1 MFRMH
6 TTFFAIHNASQ
17 HLRSPAGA
25 PASFCSVSTNCSNTY
40 WTWTFP
46 AKGRNRG
53 QHSAVFLE
61 TKDSKEQS
69 VLNTCNQLL
78 KIVLHDYG
86 MKGLDENALS
96 TRAIS
101 NHLAVRRKSI
111 AKHRSNKIP
120 FKKMQASR
128 KKQGL
133 SKKSFIFQ
141 HNPLCQLMVQFWNEH
156 STPSPNKKDVK
167 WIHSKQPGDH
177 VRVHNE
183 DNTTFTVQCMRTTSK
198 CRKDQRRWCT
208 SLLCWMH
215 CLLTKPLWEYV
226 WLARL
231 WIIYMFCR
239 YALGTDYK
247 IYQKFLETHTAA
259 YPDLPQ
265 LVKQWRFR
273 LFKPF
278 NISKPEQQYKDACCF
293 QSFGP
298 KTVILK

>member
-1 MFRMH
+1 MGVVH
-6 TTFFAIHNASQ
+6 TQEIQWILTGLYLSNEMGEVFQ
-17 HLRSPAGA
+17 LVA
-25 PASFCSVSTNCSNTY
+25 PQLEVRPIEFLHVFYFVLECSVCTQLFLPFTMRPNISAALLVLLLPFVQFQPTVQTRTEHELSLLKDVIVANTQQY
-40 WTWTFP
+40 
-46 AKGRNRG
+46 
-53 QHSAVFLE
+53 FLE

-69 VLNTCNQLL
+69 VLNTRDQLL

-133 SKKSFIFQ
+133 SKQSFIFQ

-183 DNTTFTVQCMRTTSK
+183 DNTTFTVQCTTSK
-198 CRKDQRRWCT
+198 CRKDQRR
-208 SLLCWMH
+208 
-215 CLLTKPLWEYV
+215 
-226 WLARL
+226 
-231 WIIYMFCR
+231 
-239 YALGTDYK
+239 
-247 IYQKFLETHTAA
+247 
-259 YPDLPQ
+259 
-265 LVKQWRFR
+265 
-273 LFKPF
+273 
-278 NISKPEQQYKDACCF
+278 
-293 QSFGP
+293 
-298 KTVILK
+298 